1 MLQSF
6 MNIFT
11 TLGDTVVVPIVI
23 FIVALCL
30 RVKAR
35 TALMSGLL
43 VGVGLTG
50 FGWIINA
57 FTPVVTKIVRQMVST
72 TGINLPVVDTGWQ
85 TSALISFHSTVGIT
99 FFIVGLILEIVL
111 FLIGYTKVF
120 FATNLWMNWGFM
132 IWGTLAYFVT
142 KNFWLSLG
150 LSIFMMLYVLL
161 TAEVQADRYS
171 SYYQINNGTVGAAHN
186 MENAIPAIILD
197 PLWNLLHFDRVHLT
211 PDVLKAKLGILGE
224 PTFIGGVLGVII
236 GILGNLKRLGTLDAW
251 GQILGFGVKLAAVM
265 TIFPLVAH
273 LFGQAFKPLTDE
285 ITERYSKGETKELSE
300 EENIKSKKRWFLA
313 VDDGL
318 GYGEP
323 ATIISGTILIPI
335 VILLAFILPGNRT
348 LPVVDL
354 VSIPFMVESMIAVTH
369 GNILKT
375 IANAIVWFSLGLY
388 MCSYIAPI
396 YTHAVAQYGVALPAG
411 AVLIAS
417 FNVMCRPLN
426 GLIFLAWISGSPLWI
441 GLTIVV
447 YACFQVFLRT
457 RRSQIWLYLK
467 KMSDRNVAPQVKKQ
481 VAKS

>member
-6 MNIFT
+6 MNVFT
-11 TLGDTVVVPIVI
+11 TLGSSVVVPIVI

-35 TALMSGLL
+35 TAMMSALL

-50 FGWIINA
+50 FGWIINE
-57 FTPVVTKIVRQMVST
+57 FTPVVTKIVRQMVSS

-85 TSALISFHSTVGIT
+85 TSALVSFHSTVGIT

-142 KNFWLSLG
+142 RNFWLSLG
-150 LSIFMMLYVLL
+150 LSIFMMLYILL
-161 TAEVQADRYS
+161 FAEVQADRYS
-171 SYYQINNGTVGAAHN
+171 SYYKINNGTVGAAHN
-186 MENAIPAIILD
+186 MENVVPAILLD

-211 PDVLKAKLGILGE
+211 PDSIKGKLGVFGE
-224 PTFIGGVLGVII
+224 PTFIGAVLGIII
-236 GILGNLKRLGTLDAW
+236 GILGNLKRLGSLHAW
-251 GQILGFGVKLAAVM
+251 GQILQFGVELAAVM
-265 TIFPLVAH
+265 TIFPLVAN
-273 LFGQAFKPLTDE
+273 LFAQAFKPLTDE
-285 ITERYSKGETKELSE
+285 ITARYSKGDQKEVSE

-335 VILLAFILPGNRT
+335 VLVLAFVLPGNKT

-354 VSIPFMVESMIAVTH
+354 VSLPFMVESMIAITH

-375 IANAIVWFSLGLY
+375 IANSIVWFSLGLY

-396 YTHAVAQYGVALPAG
+396 YTHAVAHYGVALPAG
-411 AVLIAS
+411 AVLICS
-417 FNVMCRPLN
+417 FNVMARPLN
-426 GLIFLAWISGSPLWI
+426 GLIFLAWISENPLLI
-441 GLTIVV
+441 GATIVV
-447 YACFQVFLRT
+447 YAILQVFLRT
-457 RRSQIWLYLK
+457 RRPQIWMYLK
-467 KMSDRNVAPQVKKQ
+467 KMSDRNVAPVKTKT
-481 VAKS
+481 SE

>member
-1 MLQSF
+1 MLQTF
-6 MNIFT
+6 MSIFT
-11 TLGDTVVVPIVI
+11 TLGDIVVVPIVI

-30 RVKAR
+30 RVKAK
-35 TALMSGLL
+35 TAMMSAIL
-43 VGVGLTG
+43 VGVGLVG

-57 FTPVVTKIVRQMVST
+57 FTPVVTKIVRQMVSI
-72 TGINLPVVDTGWQ
+72 TGINLPIVDIGWQ
-85 TSALISFHSTVGIT
+85 TAALVSFHSTVGIT

-142 KNFWLSLG
+142 HNFWLSLG

-171 SYYQINNGTVGAAHN
+171 AYYKINNGTVGAAHN
-186 MENAIPAIILD
+186 MENVVPAIILD
-197 PLWNLLHFDRVHLT
+197 PLWNLLHFDRIHVT
-211 PDVLKAKLGILGE
+211 PDSIKNKLGVFGE
-224 PTFIGGVLGVII
+224 PTFIGAILGIII
-236 GILGNLKRLGTLDAW
+236 GILGNLKNLNSFVAW
-251 GQILGFGVKLAAVM
+251 GQILKFGIQLSAVM

-273 LFGQAFKPLTDE
+273 LFAQAFKPLTDE
-285 ITERYSKGETKELSE
+285 ITERYSKAESKNVNEIDS
-300 EENIKSKKRWFLA
+300 IKNKKRWFLA

-335 VILLAFILPGNRT
+335 VILLAFILPGNKT

-354 VSIPFMVESMIAVTH
+354 VSIPFMIESIIAVTN

-388 MCSYIAPI
+388 MCSFIAPI
-396 YTHAVAQYGVALPAG
+396 YTQAVAHYGVALPAG
-411 AVLIAS
+411 AVMIAS

-426 GLIFLAWISGSPLWI
+426 GLVFLAWISGNPIYI
-441 GLTIVV
+441 GLTIVI
-447 YACFQVFLRT
+447 YAGFQVFLRT
-457 RRSQIWLYLK
+457 RRTKIWMYLK
-467 KMSDRNVAPQVKKQ
+467 KMADKNVTFSQEK
-481 VAKS
+481 